1 MLTLVVSGLEKKF
14 IKKDDKL
21 LLAGNWLQNENNIN
35 EEVCENNIFISDEKE
50 IKSFT
55 TNISNIHEKIVN
67 KLHIELNKVHNVNFD
82 LRMWKVLIDPWIT
95 YYLENIYF
103 RWKIIKDILENN
115 KKNGIKFLNFDR
127 IVYSAPFDQNEFHH
141 LIASSSTFNHFI
153 FQKILIYFSKTN
165 NQLIAENIN
174 QKVPLSANYNYTINE
189 KKISKLKKI
198 SEIFL
203 GFFSFSNKIYLDINC
218 GIFDY
223 LKLCIHLKQ
232 FPFRGNKFFL
242 RKNLIKIINLKKN
255 VNYKIRDNLN
265 LNFDKSNDF
274 EKFLSENFCRDIP
287 QSLIEKFNDI
297 ETLTKKIPI
306 RPKLILSDINHKNN
320 TIFKFWIMKCLK
332 NNTKLITTDHGGIYG
347 NGMRAIHFDEEISD
361 ISLKWHK
368 PIRKTNIQLPVLHL
382 LKFKNYRVQPKKR
395 TKLLIICHDSSKY
408 PKYFSVGP
416 ISNETL
422 KQIYLIKNLNYNLN
436 ENIIKYQ
443 FARPYFANS
452 GWKIH
457 KRLKNLN
464 IKDNFLLN
472 KYSDYRNCMKK
483 SKLIIVTYPKTAFY
497 ESLISGPT
505 ILLYDS
511 NHYRE
516 NKELEEVLNNLKK
529 VKIVFE
535 DPIEAAKHINRYW
548 DNLSVWWDD
557 EETVEARKIFFTKV
571 ALVEKNPFIKW
582 KKFLQKNS
590 EI

>member
-35 EEVCENNIFISDEKE
+35 EEVYENNIFISDEKE

-103 RWKIIKDILENN
+103 RWKIIKDILEND
-115 KKNGIKFLNFDR
+115 KKNGIKFLNFDK

-232 FPFRGNKFFL
+232 FPFRGNKFSKELYDLQNGVYIIRIVDSRL
-242 RKNLIKIINLKKN
+242 RFEMIK
-255 VNYKIRDNLN
+255 V
-265 LNFDKSNDF
+265 
-274 EKFLSENFCRDIP
+274 
-287 QSLIEKFNDI
+287 
-297 ETLTKKIPI
+297 
-306 RPKLILSDINHKNN
+306 
-320 TIFKFWIMKCLK
+320 M
-332 NNTKLITTDHGGIYG
+332 
-347 NGMRAIHFDEEISD
+347 
-361 ISLKWHK
+361 
-368 PIRKTNIQLPVLHL
+368 
-382 LKFKNYRVQPKKR
+382 
-395 TKLLIICHDSSKY
+395 
-408 PKYFSVGP
+408 
-416 ISNETL
+416 
-422 KQIYLIKNLNYNLN
+422 
-436 ENIIKYQ
+436 
-443 FARPYFANS
+443 
-452 GWKIH
+452 
-457 KRLKNLN
+457 
-464 IKDNFLLN
+464 LN
-472 KYSDYRNCMKK
+472 K
-483 SKLIIVTYPKTAFY
+483 
-497 ESLISGPT
+497 
-505 ILLYDS
+505 
-511 NHYRE
+511 
-516 NKELEEVLNNLKK
+516 
-529 VKIVFE
+529 
-535 DPIEAAKHINRYW
+535 
-548 DNLSVWWDD
+548 
-557 EETVEARKIFFTKV
+557 
-571 ALVEKNPFIKW
+571 
-582 KKFLQKNS
+582 
-590 EI
+590 